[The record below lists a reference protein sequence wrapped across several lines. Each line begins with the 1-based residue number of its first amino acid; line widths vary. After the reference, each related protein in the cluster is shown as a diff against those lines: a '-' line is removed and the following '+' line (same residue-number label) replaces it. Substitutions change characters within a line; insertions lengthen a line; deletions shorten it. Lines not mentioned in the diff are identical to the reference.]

1 MTAARISLTEAAAR
15 LGIHTTLAAQAI
27 EEGKWSF
34 LGAHKIGERTYV
46 IPRAPFERWVDD
58 GQMPGV
64 VTIQITVSRE
74 ATPDETVRAI
84 FEQALRALPVTS
96 GR

>member
-1 MTAARISLTEAAAR
+1 MTTARISLTEAAAR

-27 EEGKWSF
+27 EEGKWQF

-46 IPRAPFERWVDD
+46 IPRAPFERWVED

-64 VTIQITVSRE
+64 VHIEITVSQQ
-74 ATPDETVRAI
+74 ATPDETVRQVLM
-84 FEQALRALPVTS
+84 QAAAALS
-96 GR
+96 AK